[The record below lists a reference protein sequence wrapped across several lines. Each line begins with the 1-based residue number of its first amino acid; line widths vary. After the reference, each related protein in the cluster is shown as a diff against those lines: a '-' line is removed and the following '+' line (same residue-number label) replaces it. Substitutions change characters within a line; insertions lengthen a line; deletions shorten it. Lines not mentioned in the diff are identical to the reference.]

1 MRGNDLSEQASAQ
14 GQRGGE
20 APIVIKKY
28 ANRRLYNTESSSYVT
43 LNYLCELVKEGKDF
57 VVKDAKTGEDI
68 TRAVL
73 TQIIVEEESKGQNL
87 LPIQFLRQLISFYG
101 DSLENALPHYLEM
114 SMERFS
120 RDQERM
126 RDYMMGPFG
135 DSSAHNPF
143 EDMARQNLAL
153 FEQAFNVFSPF
164 SKDSANSPVKE
175 QEKKSDAESKSG
187 DSEIDKLRDQLHTIQ
202 KQLDSISKG

>member
-1 MRGNDLSEQASAQ
+1 MSEQASAQ
-14 GQRGGE
+14 GHRGGE

-68 TRAVL
+68 TRSVL

-87 LPIQFLRQLISFYG
+87 LPIQFLRQVISFYG
-101 DSLENALPHYLEM
+101 DSLESALPHYLEM
-114 SMERFS
+114 SMDRFS

-126 RDYMMGPFG
+126 RDYMIGPFG
-135 DSSAHNPF
+135 GSSSQNPF

-164 SKDSANSPVKE
+164 SKESPKTNTGE
-175 QEKKSDAESKSG
+175 EEKAEGESKPAG
-187 DSEIDKLRDQLHTIQ
+187 GEIDKLRDQLESIQ
-202 KQLDSISKG
+202 KQLDSISDS

>member
-1 MRGNDLSEQASAQ
+1 LSEQASAQ
-14 GQRGGE
+14 GHGASE

-73 TQIIVEEESKGQNL
+73 TQIIVEEEGKGQNL
-87 LPIQFLRQLISFYG
+87 LPIQFLRQVISFYG
-101 DSLENALPHYLEM
+101 DSLEGALPQYLEM

-126 RDYMMGPFG
+126 RDYMVGPFSG
-135 DSSAHNPF
+135 SSTHNPF

-153 FEQAFNVFSPF
+153 FEQAFSLFSPF
-164 SKDSANSPVKE
+164 AKDSAKTPGSEEEIVR
-175 QEKKSDAESKSG
+175 SDSKSE
-187 DSEIDKLRDQLHTIQ
+187 DSEISKLRDQLETIQ
-202 KQLDSISKG
+202 KQLDSISKP